1 MVFRSNSS
9 MNEKEIFERICKGDE
24 KALEFL
30 YQKYYRMMTKL
41 VISNSG
47 TEEEARDVYQD
58 ALIVFWQKATSG
70 NLVLTSKMST
80 YIYSICQNLW
90 RKELDRKKRLSNEEK
105 DAAVTLDTDTAE
117 REKIMARCIDQLG
130 DTCKKVLMYYYFEEM
145 SMQDIADKLGFAN
158 TDTAKTKK
166 YKCKKKLDELVK
178 AQYSEQDFLD

>member
-1 MVFRSNSS
+1 MVYRTSS
-9 MNEKEIFERICKGDE
+9 AMNETEIFERICKGDE

-30 YQKYYRMMTKL
+30 YKKYYRMMTKL
-41 VISNSG
+41 VITNSG

-90 RKELDRKKRLSNEEK
+90 RKELDRKKRFTNEEK
-105 DAAVTLDTDTAE
+105 DAAVALDTETLE
-117 REKIMARCIDQLG
+117 REKIIGKCIDQL
-130 DTCKKVLMYYYFEEM
+130 DETCKKVLMYYYFEEM
-145 SMQDIADKLGFAN
+145 SMQEIADKLGFAN

-166 YKCKKKLDELVK
+166 YKCKKKLDDLVK

>member
-1 MVFRSNSS
+1 MVFRSSS
-9 MNEKEIFERICKGDE
+9 MSEKEIFERICKGDE
-24 KALEFL
+24 KTLEYL
-30 YQKYYRMMTKL
+30 YKKYYRMMTKL
-41 VISNSG
+41 VITNSG

-70 NLVLTSKMST
+70 NLVMTSKIST

-105 DAAVTLDTDTAE
+105 DVAVSIDTETEE
-117 REKIMARCIDQLG
+117 RNKIIAKCIDQLG

-145 SMQDIADKLGFAN
+145 SMQDIAEKLGFAN

-178 AQYSEQDFLD
+178 TQYSEHDFLD